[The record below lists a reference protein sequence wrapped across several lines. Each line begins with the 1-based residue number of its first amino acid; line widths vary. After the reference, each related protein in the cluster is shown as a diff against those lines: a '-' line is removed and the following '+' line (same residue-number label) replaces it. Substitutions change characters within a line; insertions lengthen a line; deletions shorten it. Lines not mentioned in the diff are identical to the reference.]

1 MEPVFVGA
9 DGVPEPDPK
18 YILHDIDEEEDEEE
32 TTENV
37 DTNIPASEVCPDP
50 VQDVSNIMKEDNME
64 SEPPVKKAKKQE
76 VSSHELIDNSL
87 STPMAVISNSNS
99 SLATLETKKHTD
111 DFNLPPGLVISAES
125 IEKEEN
131 NKEDKEEI
139 IQAPGQSKSIEDQLW
154 LPDSVPISEDDS
166 PLKVIVDDDSY
177 AKFHVNDDS
186 ATKVIVDDDPVN
198 KVIVNDE
205 KLIVGGRMTVDED
218 LIEADSDIDD
228 TDSEDFKSKLMDNRT
243 KRYED
248 RNEEI
253 QPDDVA
259 SLPENSDF
267 MTEMDTWLKEIKYAA
282 NARDAQNIRGK
293 MRGHISNH
301 PHSLLRYEHSK
312 DPLFHLGR
320 YVCFTDSSELL
331 ELRDPIPW
339 IRSLGGKDGTEQPSK
354 QKELLKCFA
363 RLRDFILFKMQ
374 NTNFGTG
381 YQDLQRKRD
390 LRQNLL
396 DLEDHIKRSNFSE
409 TLDKL
414 INVEAEKR
422 KTAKAQLNPNLSKN
436 EVNAVKTWL
445 TSEEWEELRDKNIA
459 VWEKATT
466 AASTLKANKESRKKN
481 KKRNTSGEDCEDK
494 GLEDETKQITVSK
507 RQRRK
512 PVRYQSADEEENKQE
527 VEDLTTSDKEGMKS
541 SDSVIKTKGIKSK
554 RQVGCGSSSN
564 DKGETKSSDSVI
576 IKPKDFTAFG
586 AFTQHTLGRL

>member
-205 KLIVGGRMTVDED
+205 KLIVGGRMAVDED

-363 RLRDFILFKMQ
+363 RLR
-374 NTNFGTG
+374 
-381 YQDLQRKRD
+381 
-390 LRQNLL
+390 
-396 DLEDHIKRSNFSE
+396 
-409 TLDKL
+409 
-414 INVEAEKR
+414 V
-422 KTAKAQLNPNLSKN
+422 
-436 EVNAVKTWL
+436 
-445 TSEEWEELRDKNIA
+445 
-459 VWEKATT
+459 
-466 AASTLKANKESRKKN
+466 
-481 KKRNTSGEDCEDK
+481 
-494 GLEDETKQITVSK
+494 
-507 RQRRK
+507 
-512 PVRYQSADEEENKQE
+512 
-527 VEDLTTSDKEGMKS
+527 
-541 SDSVIKTKGIKSK
+541 
-554 RQVGCGSSSN
+554 
-564 DKGETKSSDSVI
+564 
-576 IKPKDFTAFG
+576 
-586 AFTQHTLGRL
+586 